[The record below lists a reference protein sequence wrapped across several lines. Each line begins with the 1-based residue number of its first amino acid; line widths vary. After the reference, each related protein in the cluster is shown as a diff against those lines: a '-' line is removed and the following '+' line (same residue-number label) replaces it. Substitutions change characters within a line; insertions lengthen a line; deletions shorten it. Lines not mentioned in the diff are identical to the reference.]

1 MLDILSITG
10 PIYIAIA
17 LGWLATRAGLFERA
31 DMRVL
36 GRFVLYVALPA
47 LLFDAVSKRHVAD
60 ILDWRYL
67 LVYALSGLATMGL
80 ALLWF
85 RRVARHAGQGPQL
98 AVVQSMGAV
107 CPNSGF
113 VGYPINLLV
122 LGGGAAGVILGM
134 NMLVENLLWI
144 PLLLALL
151 DAATGGGHWRQV
163 LRGVAVGLL
172 RNPLVIGL
180 VAGLAAALLGLRL
193 PAAGER
199 TVTLFAQSSAA
210 ASLFVIGGSLVGLEI
225 RGLRAQVAQIAV
237 CKLILHPLMALAALG
252 LLALL
257 GAPLEDP
264 KLRTGV
270 VLATA
275 CPMFG
280 IYPILAQKAGQEG
293 LAAAALLGTTVASF
307 FSISALLLVLRGL
320 PGWLG

>member
-151 DAATGGGHWRQV
+151 DAAAGGGHWRQV

-180 VAGLAAALLGLRL
+180 VAGLAAALLGPVGAVVFGGIGTILVVIGVSRWSPELRHL
-193 PAAGER
+193 GKLAGAEAVALA
-199 TVTLFAQSSAA
+199 THAQEAA
-210 ASLFVIGGSLVGLEI
+210 ASPE
-225 RGLRAQVAQIAV
+225 
-237 CKLILHPLMALAALG
+237 
-252 LLALL
+252 
-257 GAPLEDP
+257 GAD
-264 KLRTGV
+264 
-270 VLATA
+270 
-275 CPMFG
+275 
-280 IYPILAQKAGQEG
+280 
-293 LAAAALLGTTVASF
+293 
-307 FSISALLLVLRGL
+307 
-320 PGWLG
+320 